1 MKIDK
6 RLKERGKLFRSV
18 PVSDCNQIIAFEK
31 IIKNY
36 IKMQELLKN
45 KQHHS
50 PLITGRKAGARI
62 QVKLILSDS
71 IIAEYIDEENGDI
84 QCMKHEFHKIFC
96 KNKNLI
102 YK

>member
-18 PVSDCNQIIAFEK
+18 TVSDWHQIIAFEK

-45 KQHHS
+45 K
-50 PLITGRKAGARI
+50 
-62 QVKLILSDS
+62 
-71 IIAEYIDEENGDI
+71 
-84 QCMKHEFHKIFC
+84 
-96 KNKNLI
+96 
-102 YK
+102 